1 MRVTSVHETSTVFT
15 LSNPSLPIKH
25 LGGLD
30 EESGGQQ
37 TSLGLAILELLDC
50 EKVLDMPKY
59 LNMINENEQMVKLNV
74 F

>member
-1 MRVTSVHETSTVFT
+1 MRH
-15 LSNPSLPIKH
+15 LPYSHFQTQVCPTKH

-30 EESGGQQ
+30 EERGGQQ
-37 TSLGLAILELLDC
+37 TSLGLAILELLEC